1 MGRGWLH
8 STPCTVQRKRYT
20 VQVVASHKLVLCS
33 ARSLP
38 LPVLPVLDFT
48 ANVFAPPT
56 HITMSLT
63 PRLPSTHPHLF
74 SHSLHTRWDALPDSC
89 PTLDIWTTDS
99 PLLIIGSHVW
109 NTPNPVTGK
118 MSCNGELQE
127 QVGMTGRRDGSEAA
141 CHGQASPIRATNT

>member
-1 MGRGWLH
+1 MGRDW
-8 STPCTVQRKRYT
+8 PQPAACTCAAQAVHRTGSCKPQAYASQRT
-20 VQVVASHKLVLCS
+20 LASPFCS
-33 ARSLP
+33 SSSN
-38 LPVLPVLDFT
+38 FT
-48 ANVFAPPT
+48 ADAFAPPT

-74 SHSLHTRWDALPDSC
+74 SPYLHTRWDALPDSC